1 MSDERAAHGDR
12 LHFTHTGIAPNAVQC
27 MCHLSLVTHDMTS
40 APLLPQLLQFAVER
54 LTAADVDAPRLTAE
68 VVLAHALGI
77 SRAQLLTRPDGL
89 LTPDQLARAQHDL
102 DRLINNEPLAYVVGH
117 REFYDVDLLTDARAL
132 IPRPETEC
140 LIEHAITALADHP
153 APLIADIGTGCGA
166 IAVTLAKHL
175 PRAKVIATDLS
186 PAALELARE
195 NAQRIGVAA
204 RLDFR
209 AGSLL
214 EPVAESID
222 LLAANLPYIDDKDW
236 PYLAKT
242 IRGHEPK
249 MAFLGGP
256 DGLDLV
262 RSLLRDAPR
271 VTHLDSVILLE
282 IGAYHGDAVTEIA
295 RRNFPRAYIEIKP
308 DYAGL
313 DRLAVIEV

>member
-1 MSDERAAHGDR
+1 MDSTLTIHAFRQSAIDR
-12 LHFTHTGIAPNAVQC
+12 LT
-27 MCHLSLVTHDMTS
+27 
-40 APLLPQLLQFAVER
+40 E
-54 LTAADVDAPRLTAE
+54 ADVDEPRLTAE
-68 VVLAHALGI
+68 VVLAHALDI
-77 SRAQLLTRPDGL
+77 TRTQLLTKSDEP
-89 LTPDQLARAQHDL
+89 LTPDQLARAQRDL
-102 DRLINNEPLAYVVGH
+102 DRLAHGEPLAYVVGH

-140 LIEHAITALADHP
+140 LIEHALKTFADHP
-153 APLIADIGTGCGA
+153 APLIADVGTGCGA

-186 PAALELARE
+186 AEALELAHE
-195 NAQRIGVAA
+195 NAQRIGVAD
-204 RLDFR
+204 RIDFR
-209 AGSLL
+209 VGSLL
-214 EPVAESID
+214 EPITESID

-249 MAFLGGP
+249 MAFTGGP

-262 RSLLRDAPR
+262 RRLLHDAPR

-295 RRNFPRAYIEIKP
+295 HQNFPRAYVEIKP

>member
-1 MSDERAAHGDR
+1 MITTSP
-12 LHFTHTGIAPNAVQC
+12 T
-27 MCHLSLVTHDMTS
+27 SLAQLRQS
-40 APLLPQLLQFAVER
+40 AIGR
-54 LTAADVDAPRLTAE
+54 LTAANVDAPRLTAE
-68 VVLAHALGI
+68 VVLAHALEI
-77 SRAQLLTRPDGL
+77 SRAQLLAAPDGP
-89 LTPDQLARAQHDL
+89 LTLEQLARAQRDL
-102 DRLINNEPLAYVVGH
+102 ERLINNEPLAYVVGH

-140 LIEHAITALADHP
+140 LIEHALKALADLP
-153 APLIADIGTGCGA
+153 APLIADVGTGCGA

-175 PRAKVIATDLS
+175 PQAKVIATDLS

-195 NAQRIGVAA
+195 NAQRIGVAS

-214 EPVAESID
+214 EPITEALD

-256 DGLDLV
+256 DGLELV
-262 RSLLRDAPR
+262 RRLLRDAPR

-282 IGAYHGDAVTEIA
+282 IGAYQGDAVTAIA
-295 RRNFPRAYIEIKP
+295 RQNFPRAYIEIKP

>member
-1 MSDERAAHGDR
+1 
-12 LHFTHTGIAPNAVQC
+12 
-27 MCHLSLVTHDMTS
+27 MTVIPSITALRQS
-40 APLLPQLLQFAVER
+40 AIER
-54 LTAADVDAPRLTAE
+54 LTAADVDAPRLAAE

-77 SRAQLLTRPDGL
+77 SRTQLLSRPDEP
-89 LTPDQLARAQHDL
+89 LTPEQLARAQHDL

-140 LIEHAITALADHP
+140 LIEHALQALADHP

-175 PRAKVIATDLS
+175 PRARVIATDLS

-195 NAQRIGVAA
+195 NAQRHGVAA

-209 AGSLL
+209 VGSLL
-214 EPVAESID
+214 EPVVESID

-262 RSLLRDAPR
+262 RAMLHDAPR
-271 VTHLDSVILLE
+271 VTHAGSLILLE
-282 IGAYHGDAVTEIA
+282 IGAYQGDQVTEIA
-295 RRNFPRAYIEIKP
+295 LQSFPQARVSIQP

>member
-1 MSDERAAHGDR
+1 
-12 LHFTHTGIAPNAVQC
+12 
-27 MCHLSLVTHDMTS
+27 MTS
-40 APLLPQLLQFAVER
+40 TSSLATLRQSAIER
-54 LTAADVDAPRLTAE
+54 LTAAEVDEPRLVAE
-68 VVLAHALGI
+68 VVLAHALVVT
-77 SRAQLLTRPDGL
+77 RAQLLAKGAEP
-89 LTPDQLARAQHDL
+89 LTPDQLIRAQRDL
-102 DRLINNEPLAYVVGH
+102 DRLVNGEPLAYVVGH

-140 LIEHAITALADHP
+140 LIEHALKMLADHP
-153 APLIADIGTGCGA
+153 APLIADVGTGCGT

-175 PRAKVIATDLS
+175 PRARVIATDLS
-186 PAALELARE
+186 PDALTLARE
-195 NAQRIGVAA
+195 NAQRVGVAD
-204 RLDFR
+204 RIEYR

-214 EPVAESID
+214 EPVTEAID

-249 MAFLGGP
+249 MAFVGGP

-262 RSLLRDAPR
+262 RGLLRDAPR
-271 VTHLDSVILLE
+271 VTHLDSIVLLE
-282 IGAYHGDAVTEIA
+282 IGAYHGDAVTDIA
-295 RRNFPRAYIEIKP
+295 RQHFPRAYIEIKP

>member
-1 MSDERAAHGDR
+1 MDPLTSLSQFRQAAID
-12 LHFTHTGIAPNAVQC
+12 
-27 MCHLSLVTHDMTS
+27 
-40 APLLPQLLQFAVER
+40 R

-68 VVLAHALGI
+68 VVLAHARGVT
-77 SRAQLLTRPDGL
+77 RTQLLAQPDGL
-89 LTPDQLARAQHDL
+89 LTPDQLARVERDL
-102 DRLINNEPLAYVVGH
+102 DRLVHGEPLAYVVGH

-140 LIEHAITALADHP
+140 LIEHALKAFADHP
-153 APLIADIGTGCGA
+153 APLIADVGTGCGA
-166 IAVTLAKHL
+166 IAVTLARHL
-175 PRAKVIATDLS
+175 PRAHVIATDLS
-186 PAALELARE
+186 FDALELARE
-195 NAQRIGVAA
+195 NAQRIGVAD
-204 RLDFR
+204 RIEFR

-214 EPVAESID
+214 EPITETLD

-249 MAFLGGP
+249 MAFVGGP

-262 RSLLRDAPR
+262 RGLLHDAPR

-282 IGAYHGDAVTEIA
+282 IGAYQGDAVTEIA
-295 RRNFPRAYIEIKP
+295 RQHFPRAYIEIKP

>member
-1 MSDERAAHGDR
+1 MNST
-12 LHFTHTGIAPNAVQC
+12 LT
-27 MCHLSLVTHDMTS
+27 L
-40 APLLPQLLQFAVER
+40 FALRRVAFDR

-68 VVLAHALGI
+68 VALAYALGI
-77 SRAQLLTRPDGL
+77 NRTRLLASSDRP
-89 LTPDQLARAQHDL
+89 LTPEQLARA
-102 DRLINNEPLAYVVGH
+102 DRILEQLEQGEPLAYVVGH

-140 LIEHAITALADHP
+140 LIEQALKTLAAHP
-153 APLIADIGTGCGA
+153 APVIADVGTGCGA

-175 PRAKVIATDLS
+175 PQAALIATDLS
-186 PAALELARE
+186 PDAIELARA
-195 NAQRIGVAA
+195 NARQIGVAQ
-204 RLDFR
+204 RVDFR
-209 AGSLL
+209 VGSLL
-214 EPVAESID
+214 EPVTETLD

-249 MAFLGGP
+249 MAFVGGA

-262 RSLLRDAPR
+262 RQLLHAAPR
-271 VTHLDSVILLE
+271 VTRPGSLILLE
-282 IGAYHGDAVTEIA
+282 IGAYHGDAVTDIA
-295 RRNFPRAYIEIKP
+295 RENFPQAHIDIKP

>member
-1 MSDERAAHGDR
+1 
-12 LHFTHTGIAPNAVQC
+12 
-27 MCHLSLVTHDMTS
+27 MTS
-40 APLLPQLLQFAVER
+40 TPSLSALRQSAIER
-54 LTAADVDAPRLTAE
+54 LTGAEVDAPRLAAE
-68 VVLAHALGI
+68 VVLAHALNV
-77 SRAQLLTRPDGL
+77 SRAQLLARANES
-89 LTPDQLARAQHDL
+89 LTPDQLDRTQRDL
-102 DRLINNEPLAYVVGH
+102 ERLINHEPLAYVVGH

-140 LIEHAITALADHP
+140 LIEHALKALADHP
-153 APLIADIGTGCGA
+153 APLIADVGTGCGA
-166 IAVTLAKHL
+166 IAVTLARHL

-186 PAALELARE
+186 TGALALARE
-195 NAQRIGVAA
+195 NAQRLGVAA
-204 RLDFR
+204 RIDFR

-214 EPVAESID
+214 EPIAESLD

-262 RSLLRDAPR
+262 RGLLRDAPR
-271 VTHLDSVILLE
+271 VTHLDSVIVLE

-295 RRNFPRAYIEIKP
+295 RQHFPRAYIEIKP

-313 DRLAVIEV
+313 ERLAVIEV

>member
-1 MSDERAAHGDR
+1 MSA
-12 LHFTHTGIAPNAVQC
+12 TPS
-27 MCHLSLVTHDMTS
+27 LSALRQS
-40 APLLPQLLQFAVER
+40 AIER
-54 LTAADVDAPRLTAE
+54 LTVAEVDEPRLAVE
-68 VVLAHALGI
+68 VVLAHALDVT
-77 SRAQLLTRPDGL
+77 RTQLLARSDQS
-89 LTPDQLARAQHDL
+89 LTPDQLIRTQRDL
-102 DRLINNEPLAYVVGH
+102 ERLAHGEPLAYVVGH
-117 REFYDVDLLTDARAL
+117 KEFYDIDLLTDARAL

-140 LIEHAITALADHP
+140 LIEHALKALTEHH
-153 APLIADIGTGCGA
+153 APLIADVGTGCGT

-175 PRAKVIATDLS
+175 PRARVIATDLS
-186 PAALELARE
+186 PDALALARE
-195 NAQRIGVAA
+195 NAQRSGVAD
-204 RLDFR
+204 RIEFR

-214 EPVAESID
+214 EPITESID

-262 RSLLRDAPR
+262 RGLLRDAPR

-282 IGAYHGDAVTEIA
+282 IGAYQGDAVTDIA
-295 RRNFPRAYIEIKP
+295 RQHFPRAYIEIKP

>member
-1 MSDERAAHGDR
+1 
-12 LHFTHTGIAPNAVQC
+12 
-27 MCHLSLVTHDMTS
+27 MTS
-40 APLLPQLLQFAVER
+40 TSSLSALRQSAIER
-54 LTAADVDAPRLTAE
+54 LTAAEVDEPRLAVE
-68 VVLAHALGI
+68 VVLAHALDVT
-77 SRAQLLTRPDGL
+77 RAQLLARPDQP
-89 LTPDQLARAQHDL
+89 LTPDQLIRAQRDL
-102 DRLINNEPLAYVVGH
+102 DRLAHGEPLAYVVGH
-117 REFYDVDLLTDARAL
+117 KEFYDVDLLTDARAL

-140 LIEHAITALADHP
+140 LIEHALQVLADHP
-153 APLIADIGTGCGA
+153 APLIADVGTGCGA

-175 PRAKVIATDLS
+175 PRARIIATDLS
-186 PAALELARE
+186 PDALALARE
-195 NAQRIGVAA
+195 NAQRLGVAD
-204 RLDFR
+204 RIEFR

-214 EPVAESID
+214 EPITESLD

-249 MAFLGGP
+249 MAFVGGP

-262 RSLLRDAPR
+262 RGLLRDAPR

-282 IGAYHGDAVTEIA
+282 IGAYQGDAVTEIA
-295 RRNFPRAYIEIKP
+295 RQHFPRAYIEIKP